1 MRPIILF
8 IDGKAYSIAYFG
20 AGSGKIWMD
29 DVACSSSHTQLIY
42 CPSSILGTSNCG
54 HSEDAG
60 VGCEGKKFAIVTLYN
75 IPSIAPCN
83 DGDIRLTG
91 NSNVPQEGR
100 VEYCLNNNWGTI
112 CGTSWGAPDAQVACR
127 QLGYPTTGQQSY

>member
-1 MRPIILF
+1 MKVKNVL
-8 IDGKAYSIAYFG
+8 A
-20 AGSGKIWMD
+20 
-29 DVACSSSHTQLIY
+29 
-42 CPSSILGTSNCG
+42 
-54 HSEDAG
+54 
-60 VGCEGKKFAIVTLYN
+60 TLYF
-75 IPSIAPCN
+75 IPSVAPCN